1 MLIGA
6 EKVKIF
12 GEEIAVNARIEYIE
26 GYSGHAD
33 QEWLLNFVYS
43 FINPPKHIFLVHGEE
58 EGQLELKQKIEE
70 NAIINVTIPTLGES
84 YILDGTDNP
93 KLETDEKEM
102 LQYERLAKRFEI
114 LDNIETLME
123 RMTDVELAVKED
135 KIETDDEDIKTLTN
149 RVKELQEHINKML
162 S

>member
-1 MLIGA
+1 
-6 EKVKIF
+6 
-12 GEEIAVNARIEYIE
+12 
-26 GYSGHAD
+26 
-33 QEWLLNFVYS
+33 
-43 FINPPKHIFLVHGEE
+43 
-58 EGQLELKQKIEE
+58 
-70 NAIINVTIPTLGES
+70 
-84 YILDGTDNP
+84 
-93 KLETDEKEM
+93 M

>member
-1 MLIGA
+1 MIGA

-58 EGQLELKQKIEE
+58 DGQLELKQKIEE
-70 NAIINVTIPTLGES
+70 NAKINVTIPTLGES